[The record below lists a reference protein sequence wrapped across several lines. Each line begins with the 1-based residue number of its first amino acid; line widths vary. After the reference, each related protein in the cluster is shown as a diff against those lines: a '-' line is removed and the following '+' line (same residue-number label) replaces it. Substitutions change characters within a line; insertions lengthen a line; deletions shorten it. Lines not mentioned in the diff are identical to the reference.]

1 MDMTFHPSEEFIADK
16 LRLAYRPAS
25 IASIDGNARQY
36 DGTGFRCAAVLI
48 PLAWW
53 QDEWQLVLTRR
64 TDTVEHHKGQ
74 VSFPG
79 GGCEVNETSAEI
91 TAVREA
97 GEEIGLKAG
106 DIRILGRMNDM
117 LTITHYRIAP
127 VVGVVPWPYP
137 VRLEPAEV
145 ARVFTIP
152 LLWLANPK
160 NWEEKIFMRGEVM
173 TPVPVITYKKYDE
186 ETLWGV
192 SAQITVSFLG
202 VLGLIDK

>member
-16 LRLAYRPAS
+16 LRLAYRPGS

-79 GGCEVNETSAEI
+79 GGCEVNENSAEI

-97 GEEIGLKAG
+97 GEEIGFKAG

-152 LLWLANPK
+152 LLWLANPQ
-160 NWEEKIFMRGEVM
+160 NWEEKIFMRDEVM

-186 ETLWGV
+186 ETLWGI